1 MVWWFANLEV
11 WWFGLVGR
19 RIWKRTFG
27 KLKIETSVQMF
38 VRLARSTPGEVGG
51 LKHLF
56 RCLAI

>member
-38 VRLARSTPGEVGG
+38 GRLARSTPKGVGG
-51 LKHLF
+51 FGNGHLE
-56 RCLAI
+56 I